1 MRFAVALPWWGY
13 VLVFGAAVAL
23 AWLAY
28 ARSGLPAASPRR
40 LALTGLRAATLVLI
54 VACLLRPVQLVP
66 PASAR
71 DSVVPI
77 LVDVSRSMRIADA
90 DGVARIARAEALVDL
105 IAPSLQNEFR
115 TEVLTFG
122 ESLAVAGQE
131 PLTASARR
139 SDLGGALA
147 SALERFRGQP
157 VAGIVLISD
166 GGDTEARDRAPID
179 GLSVPVYAIGV
190 GGPSAGRDR
199 EVVNLTAGEPLL
211 ADSSIDL
218 SVSVVSH
225 GFGTEPL
232 DLRVLANGRPIEV
245 RRVQPAAD
253 GAPLHEV
260 FTVSPDPGAP
270 TVYSVDI
277 PVAVGELVAENNT
290 RSVLVPASGRA
301 RRVLLVE
308 GAPGYEH
315 TFLKRA
321 LALDSGL
328 EVDAVVRKGQNDENR
343 DTFFVQAAASRAA
356 ALAAGYPLRRA
367 DLFAYDA
374 VIFGN
379 IEGDFFTRDQVEM
392 TADFV
397 AMRGGGLLVL
407 GARSFE
413 QQGLVGTALEEVLP
427 VELTDRRGGLAR
439 ASMQSPGP
447 VGALTLTT
455 EGASHPVTR
464 IASSIEESRRRWSE
478 LTPLASVAPIGGP
491 RPGAQVL
498 ALSSGVGGQ
507 ARPLLAVQRYG
518 QGRAMVFAGEATWR
532 WRMMAPATDTTYETV
547 WRQIARW
554 LTASAPEAVTLAPL
568 EAAMPGTTEVV
579 SVVVRDEEFTPVRDA
594 EVTLRLTLPGGEE
607 RQVVAALSNPEE
619 GRYSTSVR
627 LDAEGVYRLVA
638 EARRRH
644 ELIGTASRAALVGGV
659 DLEMSEPRL
668 NEQVLQ
674 RIATASGGRMV
685 PAGDA
690 GSLAEWLREARTGGG
705 PPELRDLWHTGW
717 SLLAIIMLLAA
728 EWVLRR
734 RTGLV

>member
-13 VLVFGAAVAL
+13 GLVFGAAVAL

-28 ARSGLPAASPRR
+28 ARSGLPATSPRR

-66 PASAR
+66 PAAAR

-90 DGVARIARAEALVDL
+90 GGVARIERAAALVDL
-105 IAPSLQNEFR
+105 ISPSLEAEFR

-131 PLTASARR
+131 PLAATARR

-166 GGDTEARDRAPID
+166 GGETEARDRAPID
-179 GLSVPVYAIGV
+179 ELSVPVYAIGV
-190 GGPSAGRDR
+190 GESSAGRDR

-253 GAPLHEV
+253 GAPVHEV

-321 LALDSGL
+321 LALDHGL

-379 IEGDFFTRDQVEM
+379 IEGDFFTRDQIDM

-439 ASMQSPGP
+439 ASMQSAAA
-447 VGALTLTT
+447 VGALMLTP

-464 IASSIEESRRRWSE
+464 IASSIEESRRRWSA

-498 ALSSGVGGQ
+498 ALSAGVGGQ

-518 QGRAMVFAGEATWR
+518 QGRAMVFAGEASWR

-554 LTASAPEAVTLAPL
+554 LTASAPEPVTLAPL

-579 SVVVRDEEFTPVRDA
+579 SVVVRDEEFAAVRDA

-607 RQVVAALSNPEE
+607 RQVVAALSSPEE

-644 ELIGTASRAALVGGV
+644 ELIGTSSRAALVGGV

-674 RIATASGGRMV
+674 RIATASGGRVV

-690 GSLAEWLREARTGGG
+690 GSLAEWLRAARPGGG